1 MDKLILAIATGGFV
15 GYAPFAPGTWGSL
28 VAFPVHLLLCMLSPS
43 GYVIGLI
50 AFFFLAVV
58 TSGSAEKIIDVK
70 DPGIIVI
77 DEIIGM
83 LIALIGAPAT
93 PVVWI
98 IAFLIFRFFDIV
110 KPFPVSWP
118 DRHLNGGWGIVMD
131 DIIAGIYTLIIMQ
144 TGYILF
150 Y

>member
-1 MDKLILAIATGGFV
+1 
-15 GYAPFAPGTWGSL
+15 
-28 VAFPVHLLLCMLSPS
+28 MLSPA
-43 GYVIGLI
+43 GYIVGLI

-58 TSGSAEKIIDVK
+58 TSGSAEKIIDTK
-70 DPGIIVI
+70 DPGVIVI

-98 IAFLIFRFFDIV
+98 IVFFLFRFFDIV
-110 KPFPVSWP
+110 KPFPVNWP

-131 DIIAGIYTLIIMQ
+131 DLFAGIYTLIIMQ
-144 TGYILF
+144 AGYLF
-150 Y
+150 FY